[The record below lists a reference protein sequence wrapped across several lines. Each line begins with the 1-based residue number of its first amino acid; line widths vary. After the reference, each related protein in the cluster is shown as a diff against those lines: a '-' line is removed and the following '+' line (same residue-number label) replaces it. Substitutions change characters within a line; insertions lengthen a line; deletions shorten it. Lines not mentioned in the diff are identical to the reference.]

1 MRLPFL
7 LLACVLI
14 GAAPWVVYAQEATTN
29 NAPQIDEHSAAIN
42 TAVIPVPKLELQDTS
57 YDWYQRHRDELAA
70 KDRIHP
76 QIVLIGDSITHFWG
90 GEPASPGRAHGPI
103 AYKEAFGDL
112 PVQNLG
118 FGYDR
123 TQNVLWRL
131 DHGEFDGLTPKW
143 VVINIGTNNLFGT
156 RNARGNSAQ
165 EIVDGILAICDR
177 VHAKSPTSKIIVM
190 GLFPRDLQPTGAHRP
205 KVAAVNALLVE
216 AVKAHPEITYLD
228 IGAQFLQPDGTLPK
242 DMMSDGTHPTEK
254 GYSIWAKALVAAGVR
269 N

>member
-1 MRLPFL
+1 MQIGFFL
-7 LLACVLI
+7 LALVLM
-14 GAAPWVVYAQEATTN
+14 GAAPLIVSAQDATN
-29 NAPQIDEHSAAIN
+29 NAVPQIDEHN
-42 TAVIPVPKLELQDTS
+42 TATNTAIIPVPKLELEDHS
-57 YDWYQRHRDELAA
+57 YNWYQRHQDELAA

-90 GEPASPGRAHGPI
+90 GEPVSKTVHGPI
-103 AYKEAFGDL
+103 AWKDAFGDL
-112 PVQNLG
+112 PVLNLG

-131 DHGEFDGLTPKW
+131 DHGEFDGLSPKW
-143 VVINIGTNNLFGT
+143 VVIHIGTNNLFGSKY
-156 RNARGNSAQ
+156 ARGNTAQ

-177 VHAKSPTSKIIVM
+177 VHAKSPASKIIVM
-190 GLFPRDLQPTGAHRP
+190 AIFPRDLQPTGAHRP
-205 KVAAVNALLVE
+205 KIAAVNAILVE

-242 DMMSDGTHPTEK
+242 DIMSDGTHPTEK
-254 GYSIWAKALVAAGVR
+254 GYEIWAKALIAAGIR